1 MIYSHFMDTRA
12 TLDLGRRERRKQET
26 LHKLMS
32 AAIQLFAT
40 QGYANTAVEDITE
53 KADVGKGTFFNYF
66 PTKDALLLAIFDAL
80 AERFLQF
87 RLEIP
92 KITDV
97 RQSLAAFTHSTLQEP
112 SRSPKIIQGVF
123 GTALTEPAIGK
134 RLQEVIMVA
143 RQTAIALFEHG
154 QQIGQVRTDIPAS
167 LLGRNYQQFIFGTQ
181 IMWTFAEREDLHA
194 WVDVMLEIF
203 WTGTT
208 APQKSPAPTPR
219 KRSLKEKQS

>member
-1 MIYSHFMDTRA
+1 MDYSHFMNTST
-12 TLDLGRRERRKQET
+12 TLETGRRERRKQET
-26 LHKLMS
+26 LHKLMTS
-32 AAIQLFAT
+32 AIQLFAT

-92 KITDV
+92 KITNV
-97 RQSLAAFTHSTLQEP
+97 RSSLKEFTHGTLHEP

-123 GTALTEPAIGK
+123 GTALTDPAIGK

-143 RQTAIALFEHG
+143 RKTAIALFEHG
-154 QQIGQVRTDIPAS
+154 QKIGQVRTDIPAA

-181 IMWTFAEREDLHA
+181 IMWTFAEQEDLHT
-194 WVDVMLEIF
+194 WVDTMLEIF
-203 WTGTT
+203 WTGAHSPSQSKALT
-208 APQKSPAPTPR
+208 PKKKSQ
-219 KRSLKEKQS
+219 KEK

>member
-1 MIYSHFMDTRA
+1 MDYSHFMQSSI
-12 TLDLGRRERRKQET
+12 TLEAGRRERRKQET

-80 AERFLQF
+80 ADRFMQF
-87 RLEIP
+87 RMEVP

-97 RQSLAAFTHSTLQEP
+97 RKSLSEFTHGTLQEP

-123 GTALTEPAIGK
+123 GTALTEPAIGR

-143 RQTAIALFEHG
+143 RQTAVSLFEHG
-154 QQIGQVRTDIPAS
+154 QKIGQVRTDIPAS

-181 IMWTFAEREDLHA
+181 IMWTFAEQEDLHS

-203 WTGTT
+203 WTGAT
-208 APQKSPAPTPR
+208 APVQSQAPTT
-219 KRSLKEKQS
+219 KKKSQKEK

>member
-1 MIYSHFMDTRA
+1 MNTSAPLET
-12 TLDLGRRERRKQET
+12 GRRERRKQET
-26 LHKLMS
+26 LHKLMT

-80 AERFLQF
+80 AERFMQF

-97 RQSLAAFTHSTLQEP
+97 RKALTEFTHGTLQEP

-143 RQTAIALFEHG
+143 RKTAVGLFEHG
-154 QQIGQVRTDIPAS
+154 QKMGQVRTDIPAA

-181 IMWTFAEREDLHA
+181 IMWTFAEQEDLHV
-194 WVDVMLEIF
+194 WVDTMLEIF
-203 WTGTT
+203 WTGAH
-208 APQKSPAPTPR
+208 APSQSMAPTP
-219 KRSLKEKQS
+219 KKKSPEEK

>member
-1 MIYSHFMDTRA
+1 MAYSHHMSPTA
-12 TLDLGRRERRKQET
+12 ISETGRRERRKQET
-26 LHKLMS
+26 LHKLMT

-40 QGYANTAVEDITE
+40 QGYAHTAVEDITE

-92 KITDV
+92 EITDV
-97 RQSLAAFTHSTLQEP
+97 RQSLAEFTHGTLQEP

-123 GTALTEPAIGK
+123 GTALTDPAIGK

-143 RQTAIALFEHG
+143 RQTAISLFEHG
-154 QQIGQVRTDIPAS
+154 QKIGQVRTDIPAA

-181 IMWTFAEREDLHA
+181 IMWTFAEQEDIHT
-194 WVDVMLEIF
+194 WIDTMLDIF
-203 WTGTT
+203 WTGAI
-208 APQKSPAPTPR
+208 APLPPQTLASKKKSP
-219 KRSLKEKQS
+219 KEK